1 MLRQSIYFLASI
13 IILLGIFVAVERT
26 SSPFFQSCI
35 NDQQDAKTDTPPSK
49 NEPSGYGTVF
59 TSYIAC
65 SGRFIEG
72 HGVGIT
78 ALATIVIAAFTA
90 TLWIATR
97 QQADLTRQEF
107 IATHRPRV
115 IVRYIQGPDF
125 DADSN
130 QFITV
135 TFVNIG
141 VNPAT
146 IEAFGGDLVRRNKQ
160 SGHFAL
166 GGLEASPVAITPIS
180 LVSGQR
186 HFFTVKARHPYGDA
200 EISEDAFDEI
210 EVCAVGGIKYRDG
223 IGILRETAF
232 FRVHTGVRDSFVVSP
247 NDAEMNY
254 QD

>member
-1 MLRQSIYFLASI
+1 MLRQSRYFLASI
-13 IILLGIFVAVERT
+13 IILLGFLVSVERT

-35 NDQQDAKTDTPPSK
+35 NDQQDAKTDAPSQNK
-49 NEPSGYGTVF
+49 PSGYGAVF

-107 IATHRPRV
+107 VATHRPRV

-125 DADSN
+125 DADDN

-146 IEAFGGDLVRRNKQ
+146 IEAFGADLVRRNKQ

-166 GGLEASPVAITPIS
+166 GGLDASPVAITPIS

-186 HFFTVKARHPYGDA
+186 HFFTVKARRPYGEA
-200 EISEDAFDEI
+200 EIAEDAFDDI
-210 EVCAVGGIKYRDG
+210 ELCAAGGIKYRDG

-232 FRVHTGVRDSFVVSP
+232 FRVHTGIRDSFAISP